1 MRRVTY
7 IFLILVITYLSALP
21 LETQANTNA
30 NLTMEVVGNLSLVK
44 SEVPE
49 EDEETPLEE
58 QRTVLKEE
66 NLPNTGEQKDLVLI
80 ICGLLLLSITLL
92 TCRLSKQ
99 VIQGQYKNIKGS

>member
-7 IFLILVITYLSALP
+7 IFLILVIAYLSVLP
-21 LETQANTNA
+21 LVTKASTNA
-30 NLTMEVVGNLSLVK
+30 NSTMQVVGNLSLVK

-58 QRTVLKEE
+58 QRTILKEE
-66 NLPNTGEQKDLVLI
+66 NLPNTGERKDLILM

-92 TCRLSKQ
+92 TCRLSKRM
-99 VIQGQYKNIKGS
+99 IQRRYKNIKGS

>member
-21 LETQANTNA
+21 LEIQANTNA
-30 NLTMEVVGNLSLVK
+30 KSTMEVVGNLSLVK

-49 EDEETPLEE
+49 EEEETSLEE

-66 NLPNTGEQKDLVLI
+66 NLPNTGGKKDLILI
-80 ICGLLLLSITLL
+80 ICGLLLLSITIL

>member
-7 IFLILVITYLSALP
+7 IFLILVIAYLSALP
-21 LETQANTNA
+21 LVTKASTNTNS
-30 NLTMEVVGNLSLVK
+30 TMQVVGNLNLGK

-58 QRTVLKEE
+58 QRTILKEE
-66 NLPNTGEQKDLVLI
+66 NLPNTGEKKDLILI
-80 ICGLLLLSITLL
+80 ICGLLLLSITLI

-99 VIQGQYKNIKGS
+99 VIQGEYKNIKGS

>member
-7 IFLILVITYLSALP
+7 IFLILVIAYLSALP
-21 LETQANTNA
+21 LVIKASTNA
-30 NLTMEVVGNLSLVK
+30 NSTMQVVGNLSLVK

-58 QRTVLKEE
+58 QRTILKEE
-66 NLPNTGEQKDLVLI
+66 NLPNTGENKDLILI
-80 ICGLLLLSITLL
+80 ICGLLLLSITLI

-99 VIQGQYKNIKGS
+99 VIQGEYKNIKGS

>member
-7 IFLILVITYLSALP
+7 IFLILVIAYLSALP
-21 LETQANTNA
+21 LVTKASTNTNS
-30 NLTMEVVGNLSLVK
+30 TMQVVGNLSLVK

-58 QRTVLKEE
+58 QRTILKEE
-66 NLPNTGEQKDLVLI
+66 NLPNTGGKKDLILI
-80 ICGLLLLSITLL
+80 ICGLLLLSITIL

-99 VIQGQYKNIKGS
+99 VIQGHIKI